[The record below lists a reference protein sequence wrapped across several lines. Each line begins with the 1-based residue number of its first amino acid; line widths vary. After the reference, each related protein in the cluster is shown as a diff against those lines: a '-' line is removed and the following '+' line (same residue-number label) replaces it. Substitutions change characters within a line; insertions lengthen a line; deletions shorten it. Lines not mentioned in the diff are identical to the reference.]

1 MAKRAAVEFLYT
13 FLGSLVTLI
22 LSTQAFDLNS
32 DVIPDMV
39 LLMEILLSAL
49 IAGMIAVIGV
59 IRDWLA
65 SMNGHDHGPAETHN

>member
-1 MAKRAAVEFLYT
+1 MAKRAGIEFLYT
-13 FLGSLVTLI
+13 FLGSLVTLV

-39 LLMEILLSAL
+39 LLMEIVLSAL
-49 IAGMIAVIGV
+49 IAGAIAVVGV

-65 SMNGHDHGPAETHN
+65 TMNGKEHQ